1 MFNSKENSEIIK
13 YIIMFG
19 NHLIEEEFP
28 VEILNEFN
36 ERHDFCMQELE
47 FWKKRNSPA
56 RYNQS
61 LKDLL
66 SWMHKHVESNF

>member
-19 NHLIEEEFP
+19 NHLVDEEFP

-36 ERHDFCMQELE
+36 ERHDFCMEELS
-47 FWKKRNSPA
+47 FWKSRGNPA
-56 RYNQS
+56 RYREALHS
-61 LKDLL
+61 LLNWLYDNYKQL
-66 SWMHKHVESNF
+66 